1 MSNPKER
8 HYWAQLRS
16 ALTSGQWRSPHPA
29 RTPNG
34 TPIPWPELLRK
45 FNKHCRGYSDIAE
58 VAAQTQALCLLL
70 GARYA
75 DDDEH
80 ILLPDPNSRSS
91 DVVELDLEGVGVL
104 AEERIEEAMI
114 GYDVLKRLE
123 TSQFDVRVYRF
134 FRSYDSHI
142 WTDHTSGSSS
152 LFVCPTKAHRVSLV
166 SEEGS

>member
-80 ILLPDPNSRSS
+80 ILLPELGSGSGDF
-91 DVVELDLEGVGVL
+91 VELGVEEVGVL
-104 AEERIEEAMI
+104 AEERIEEAMV
-114 GYDVLKRLE
+114 GYNVLKSLE
-123 TSQFDVRVYRF
+123 ASKFDVRVCKF
-134 FRSYDSHI
+134 FNNYGIHM
-142 WTDHTSGSSS
+142 
-152 LFVCPTKAHRVSLV
+152 
-166 SEEGS
+166 